1 MFMSTDKKFENFPA
15 IEKETEFQ
23 TSLKFS
29 CECTLIVHSLWLH
42 TNYFYFNDTI
52 DIYCSSI
59 MLEKFKSYMS
69 ITLVS
74 ELYWSV

>member
-1 MFMSTDKKFENFPA
+1 MSTDKKFENFPA
-15 IEKETEFQ
+15 IEKESEFQ
-23 TSLKFS
+23 TGLTFS
-29 CECTLIVHSLWLH
+29 CD
-42 TNYFYFNDTI
+42 YFYFNDTI